1 MLVTGALDARVD
13 HVRVSDDSAYP
24 NPVTRR
30 AVQGMIEFRWPWAR
44 TSDGGVAQ
52 VIEPVVQVIGS
63 RLSGGE
69 RWGFEAS
76 MVKTHINGNIVP
88 DPKKLGEKQVRFVAL
103 TLANE
108 DGSRVFSDAD
118 LEEVKTLGSRALDE
132 LYDFAEKLNATDEE
146 AVEEAKKN

>member
-1 MLVTGALDARVD
+1 MDLKERILATRESFAKPVEFKPSEWDFPVY
-13 HVRVSDDSAYP
+13 VR
-24 NPVTRR
+24 
-30 AVQGMIEFRWPWAR
+30 
-44 TSDGGVAQ
+44 
-52 VIEPVVQVIGS
+52 

>member
-1 MLVTGALDARVD
+1 MDLKQRVLAT
-13 HVRVSDDSAYP
+13 REAFRK
-24 NPVTRR
+24 PV
-30 AVQGMIEFRWPWAR
+30 EFKPSEW
-44 TSDGGVAQ
+44 DF
-52 VIEPVVQVIGS
+52 PVYIR